1 MQQFYYLAVL
11 FVAGGIGSALI
22 VAADLRTRRQPM
34 RIMES
39 VWVLTALWAS
49 FFGLWA
55 YFALGRATRHM
66 PVQNN
71 GTGKQKDSA
80 KISEPAKGGGI
91 GETGNERQ
99 VDSAGQKVGN
109 EKPGTDGRG
118 GGLGPE
124 AANGKP
130 GTDGR
135 KDMSVAG
142 TDLWKVSEPER
153 AMNMPEPGMHG
164 MQMENGTTT
173 GADGA
178 EDMPGMKGTALKAGM
193 ADEAGIPDMASG
205 ASMPGMADG
214 TDMPGMTN
222 GTKMSGTAGPR
233 GMEGMD
239 GMDGMSDM
247 PGMKGAA
254 DKADTANGADMPGMA
269 DGTKMSGTAGPR
281 GMEGMDGMDGMSDM
295 PGMKGAADKADT
307 ANGADM
313 PGMADGTKMSGTAG
327 PRGMEGMDGMDGMDG
342 MSDMPGMKG
351 RPRWQ
356 SVVLSTLH
364 CGAGCTLADIVGE
377 WFLFFVPVAIG
388 GSILAGTWVVD
399 YLLALAFGIGFQYAA
414 IRGMERTL
422 PRGEAIRRAAKADIL
437 SLTAWQAGMYGWMA
451 VAIFALNGGEAMPR
465 TSFVFWFSMQVAMAC
480 GFLVALPVNILLIR
494 AGIKKGM

>member
-55 YFALGRATRHM
+55 YYALGRAARHM

-214 TDMPGMTN
+214 ADMPGMADE
-222 GTKMSGTAGPR
+222 TKMSGTAGPR
-233 GMEGMD
+233 GME
-239 GMDGMSDM
+239 
-247 PGMKGAA
+247 
-254 DKADTANGADMPGMA
+254 
-269 DGTKMSGTAGPR
+269 
-281 GMEGMDGMDGMSDM
+281 
-295 PGMKGAADKADT
+295 
-307 ANGADM
+307 
-313 PGMADGTKMSGTAG
+313 
-327 PRGMEGMDGMDGMDG
+327 GMDGMDG

-364 CGAGCTLADIVGE
+364 CGAGCTLADIIGE

>member
-55 YFALGRATRHM
+55 YFAFGRAARHM

-99 VDSAGQKVGN
+99 VGSAGQK
-109 EKPGTDGRG
+109 E
-118 GGLGPE
+118 
-124 AANGKP
+124 ANGKP

-193 ADEAGIPDMASG
+193 ADEADIPGMTNRVD
-205 ASMPGMADG
+205 MPGMADRA
-214 TDMPGMTN
+214 DMPGMTN
-222 GTKMSGTAGPR
+222 EPNMSGT
-233 GMEGMD
+233 MEGMD
-239 GMDGMSDM
+239 GMG
-247 PGMKGAA
+247 
-254 DKADTANGADMPGMA
+254 N
-269 DGTKMSGTAGPR
+269 
-281 GMEGMDGMDGMSDM
+281 
-295 PGMKGAADKADT
+295 
-307 ANGADM
+307 
-313 PGMADGTKMSGTAG
+313 
-327 PRGMEGMDGMDGMDG
+327 
-342 MSDMPGMKG
+342 MPGMKG

-422 PRGEAIRRAAKADIL
+422 PRCEAIRRAAKADIL

-465 TSFVFWFSMQVAMAC
+465 TSFVFWFTMQIAMAC

>member
-55 YFALGRATRHM
+55 YYALGRAARHM

-99 VDSAGQKVGN
+99 VDSAGQK
-109 EKPGTDGRG
+109 E
-118 GGLGPE
+118 
-124 AANGKP
+124 ANGKP

-222 GTKMSGTAGPR
+222 RTKMSGTAGPR
-233 GMEGMD
+233 GME
-239 GMDGMSDM
+239 
-247 PGMKGAA
+247 
-254 DKADTANGADMPGMA
+254 
-269 DGTKMSGTAGPR
+269 
-281 GMEGMDGMDGMSDM
+281 
-295 PGMKGAADKADT
+295 
-307 ANGADM
+307 
-313 PGMADGTKMSGTAG
+313 
-327 PRGMEGMDGMDGMDG
+327 GMDG

-451 VAIFALNGGEAMPR
+451 VAIFALNDGEAMPR

>member
-55 YFALGRATRHM
+55 YYALGRAARHM

-99 VDSAGQKVGN
+99 VGSAGQK
-109 EKPGTDGRG
+109 E
-118 GGLGPE
+118 
-124 AANGKP
+124 ANGKP

-222 GTKMSGTAGPR
+222 
-233 GMEGMD
+233 
-239 GMDGMSDM
+239 
-247 PGMKGAA
+247 
-254 DKADTANGADMPGMA
+254 
-269 DGTKMSGTAGPR
+269 
-281 GMEGMDGMDGMSDM
+281 
-295 PGMKGAADKADT
+295 
-307 ANGADM
+307 
-313 PGMADGTKMSGTAG
+313 GTKMSGTAG

-465 TSFVFWFSMQVAMAC
+465 TSFVFWFTMQVAMAC

>member
-55 YFALGRATRHM
+55 YYALGRAARHM

-99 VDSAGQKVGN
+99 VGSAGQETEN
-109 EKPGTDGRG
+109 RKPGTGR
-118 GGLGPE
+118 
-124 AANGKP
+124 
-130 GTDGR
+130 R
-135 KDMSVAG
+135 KDLSVAG
-142 TDLWKVSEPER
+142 TDPWKVSEPEP

-222 GTKMSGTAGPR
+222 
-233 GMEGMD
+233 
-239 GMDGMSDM
+239 
-247 PGMKGAA
+247 
-254 DKADTANGADMPGMA
+254 
-269 DGTKMSGTAGPR
+269 
-281 GMEGMDGMDGMSDM
+281 
-295 PGMKGAADKADT
+295 
-307 ANGADM
+307 
-313 PGMADGTKMSGTAG
+313 GTKMSGTAG

-422 PRGEAIRRAAKADIL
+422 PRCEAIRRAAKADIL

-465 TSFVFWFSMQVAMAC
+465 TSFVFWFTMQIAMAC

>member
-55 YFALGRATRHM
+55 YYAFGRATRHM

-71 GTGKQKDSA
+71 GTGKQKGSA

-99 VDSAGQKVGN
+99 VDSAGQKEANG
-109 EKPGTDGRG
+109 KPGTDGRG
-118 GGLGPE
+118 GGLEPE

-130 GTDGR
+130 GTGGR

-233 GMEGMD
+233 GME
-239 GMDGMSDM
+239 
-247 PGMKGAA
+247 
-254 DKADTANGADMPGMA
+254 
-269 DGTKMSGTAGPR
+269 
-281 GMEGMDGMDGMSDM
+281 
-295 PGMKGAADKADT
+295 
-307 ANGADM
+307 
-313 PGMADGTKMSGTAG
+313 
-327 PRGMEGMDGMDGMDG
+327 GMDGMDG

-451 VAIFALNGGEAMPR
+451 VAIFALNDGEAMPR

-494 AGIKKGM
+494 AGIKKGK

>member
-55 YFALGRATRHM
+55 YYAFGRATRHM

-109 EKPGTDGRG
+109 EKPGTDERG
-118 GGLGPE
+118 GKDGGSGQD
-124 AANGKP
+124 AVNGKP

-222 GTKMSGTAGPR
+222 GTKMSGTAGAR
-233 GMEGMD
+233 GMEGMDGMD

-269 DGTKMSGTAGPR
+269 DGTKMSGTAGAR
-281 GMEGMDGMDGMSDM
+281 GME
-295 PGMKGAADKADT
+295 
-307 ANGADM
+307 
-313 PGMADGTKMSGTAG
+313 
-327 PRGMEGMDGMDGMDG
+327 GMDG

>member
-214 TDMPGMTN
+214 T
-222 GTKMSGTAGPR
+222 
-233 GMEGMD
+233 
-239 GMDGMSDM
+239 
-247 PGMKGAA
+247 
-254 DKADTANGADMPGMA
+254 
-269 DGTKMSGTAGPR
+269 
-281 GMEGMDGMDGMSDM
+281 
-295 PGMKGAADKADT
+295 
-307 ANGADM
+307 
-313 PGMADGTKMSGTAG
+313 KMSGTAG

>member
-55 YFALGRATRHM
+55 YFAFGRAARHM
-66 PVQNN
+66 PAQND
-71 GTGKQKDSA
+71 GTGKQKGSV

-91 GETGNERQ
+91 GENGNERK
-99 VDSAGQKVGN
+99 VGSAGQETEN
-109 EKPGTDGRG
+109 RKPGTGR
-118 GGLGPE
+118 
-124 AANGKP
+124 
-130 GTDGR
+130 R
-135 KDMSVAG
+135 KDLSVAG
-142 TDLWKVSEPER
+142 TDPWKVSEPEP
-153 AMNMPEPGMHG
+153 AMNMPEPAMTG

-193 ADEAGIPDMASG
+193 ADEAGIPDMANG

-222 GTKMSGTAGPR
+222 
-233 GMEGMD
+233 
-239 GMDGMSDM
+239 
-247 PGMKGAA
+247 
-254 DKADTANGADMPGMA
+254 
-269 DGTKMSGTAGPR
+269 
-281 GMEGMDGMDGMSDM
+281 
-295 PGMKGAADKADT
+295 
-307 ANGADM
+307 
-313 PGMADGTKMSGTAG
+313 GTKMSGTAG

-364 CGAGCTLADIVGE
+364 CRAGCTLADIVGE

-451 VAIFALNGGEAMPR
+451 VAIFALNDGEAMPR

>member
-1 MQQFYYLAVL
+1 
-11 FVAGGIGSALI
+11 
-22 VAADLRTRRQPM
+22 M

-55 YFALGRATRHM
+55 YYALGRAARHM
-66 PVQNN
+66 PAQNN

-99 VDSAGQKVGN
+99 VDSAGQKEANG
-109 EKPGTDGRG
+109 KPGTDGRG
-118 GGLGPE
+118 GGLEPE

-281 GMEGMDGMDGMSDM
+281 GMEGMDGM
-295 PGMKGAADKADT
+295 
-307 ANGADM
+307 
-313 PGMADGTKMSGTAG
+313 
-327 PRGMEGMDGMDGMDG
+327 
-342 MSDMPGMKG
+342 SDMPGMKG

-465 TSFVFWFSMQVAMAC
+465 TSFVFWFTMQVAMAC

>member
-1 MQQFYYLAVL
+1 MQQFYYPAVL

-55 YFALGRATRHM
+55 YYALGRAARHM

-99 VDSAGQKVGN
+99 VGSAGQKEANG
-109 EKPGTDGRG
+109 KPGTDGRG
-118 GGLGPE
+118 GGLEPE

-130 GTDGR
+130 GTGGR

-153 AMNMPEPGMHG
+153 AMNMPKPGMHG
-164 MQMENGTTT
+164 MQTENGTTT

-239 GMDGMSDM
+239 GMSDM

-254 DKADTANGADMPGMA
+254 DKADTADGTDMPGMTNR
-269 DGTKMSGTAGPR
+269 TKMSGTAGAR
-281 GMEGMDGMDGMSDM
+281 GME
-295 PGMKGAADKADT
+295 
-307 ANGADM
+307 
-313 PGMADGTKMSGTAG
+313 
-327 PRGMEGMDGMDGMDG
+327 GMDG

-364 CGAGCTLADIVGE
+364 CGAGCTLADIIGE

-451 VAIFALNGGEAMPR
+451 VAIFALNDGEAMPR

>member
-55 YFALGRATRHM
+55 YYAFGRATRHM

-109 EKPGTDGRG
+109 EKPGTDERG
-118 GGLGPE
+118 GKDGGSGQD
-124 AANGKP
+124 AVNGKP

-164 MQMENGTTT
+164 RQMENGTTT

-222 GTKMSGTAGPR
+222 
-233 GMEGMD
+233 
-239 GMDGMSDM
+239 
-247 PGMKGAA
+247 
-254 DKADTANGADMPGMA
+254 
-269 DGTKMSGTAGPR
+269 
-281 GMEGMDGMDGMSDM
+281 
-295 PGMKGAADKADT
+295 
-307 ANGADM
+307 
-313 PGMADGTKMSGTAG
+313 GTKMSGTAG

-414 IRGMERTL
+414 IRGMVRTL

-465 TSFVFWFSMQVAMAC
+465 TSFVFWFTMQVAMAC

>member
-55 YFALGRATRHM
+55 YYAFGRATRHM

-124 AANGKP
+124 AANGKPGTDERGGKDGGSGQDAVNGKP

-222 GTKMSGTAGPR
+222 GTKMSGTVGPR
-233 GMEGMD
+233 GMEGMDGMD

-281 GMEGMDGMDGMSDM
+281 GME
-295 PGMKGAADKADT
+295 
-307 ANGADM
+307 
-313 PGMADGTKMSGTAG
+313 
-327 PRGMEGMDGMDGMDG
+327 GMDG

-451 VAIFALNGGEAMPR
+451 VAIFALNDGEAMPR

>member
-55 YFALGRATRHM
+55 YYALGRAARHM

-71 GTGKQKDSA
+71 GTGKQKGSA

-91 GETGNERQ
+91 GENGDERE
-99 VDSAGQKVGN
+99 VGSAGQKVGN

-130 GTDGR
+130 GTGGR

-281 GMEGMDGMDGMSDM
+281 GMEGMDGM
-295 PGMKGAADKADT
+295 
-307 ANGADM
+307 
-313 PGMADGTKMSGTAG
+313 
-327 PRGMEGMDGMDGMDG
+327 
-342 MSDMPGMKG
+342 SDMPGMKG

-356 SVVLSTLH
+356 PVVLSTLH

>member
-55 YFALGRATRHM
+55 YYALGRAARHM

-99 VDSAGQKVGN
+99 VDSAGQKEANG
-109 EKPGTDGRG
+109 KPGTDGRD
-118 GGLGPE
+118 GGLEPE

-222 GTKMSGTAGPR
+222 GTKMSGMTNGTKMSGTAGPR
-233 GMEGMD
+233 GME

-281 GMEGMDGMDGMSDM
+281 GME
-295 PGMKGAADKADT
+295 
-307 ANGADM
+307 
-313 PGMADGTKMSGTAG
+313 
-327 PRGMEGMDGMDGMDG
+327 GMDGMDG

-465 TSFVFWFSMQVAMAC
+465 TSFVFWFTMQIAMAC

>member
-55 YFALGRATRHM
+55 YFALGRVARHM
-66 PVQNN
+66 PAQNN

-109 EKPGTDGRG
+109 EKPRTDGRG

-153 AMNMPEPGMHG
+153 AMNMPEPEMHG

-233 GMEGMD
+233 GME
-239 GMDGMSDM
+239 
-247 PGMKGAA
+247 
-254 DKADTANGADMPGMA
+254 
-269 DGTKMSGTAGPR
+269 
-281 GMEGMDGMDGMSDM
+281 
-295 PGMKGAADKADT
+295 
-307 ANGADM
+307 
-313 PGMADGTKMSGTAG
+313 
-327 PRGMEGMDGMDGMDG
+327 GMDGMDG

>member
-55 YFALGRATRHM
+55 YFAFGRAARHM
-66 PVQNN
+66 PAQND
-71 GTGKQKDSA
+71 GTGKQKGSV

-91 GETGNERQ
+91 GENGNERK
-99 VDSAGQKVGN
+99 VGSAGQETEN
-109 EKPGTDGRG
+109 RKPGTGR
-118 GGLGPE
+118 
-124 AANGKP
+124 
-130 GTDGR
+130 R
-135 KDMSVAG
+135 KDLSVAG
-142 TDLWKVSEPER
+142 TDPWKVSEPEP
-153 AMNMPEPGMHG
+153 AMNMPEPAMTG

-193 ADEAGIPDMASG
+193 ADEAGIPDMANG

-239 GMDGMSDM
+239 GM
-247 PGMKGAA
+247 
-254 DKADTANGADMPGMA
+254 
-269 DGTKMSGTAGPR
+269 
-281 GMEGMDGMDGMSDM
+281 
-295 PGMKGAADKADT
+295 
-307 ANGADM
+307 
-313 PGMADGTKMSGTAG
+313 
-327 PRGMEGMDGMDGMDG
+327 
-342 MSDMPGMKG
+342 SDMPGMKG

-356 SVVLSTLH
+356 PVVLSTLH

-422 PRGEAIRRAAKADIL
+422 PRCEAIRRAAKADIL

-465 TSFVFWFSMQVAMAC
+465 TSFVFWFTMQIAMAC

>member
-55 YFALGRATRHM
+55 YYALGRAARHM

-71 GTGKQKDSA
+71 GTGKQKGSA

-91 GETGNERQ
+91 GENGDERE
-99 VDSAGQKVGN
+99 VGSAGQKVGN

-130 GTDGR
+130 GTGGR

-254 DKADTANGADMPGMA
+254 FKADRANGADMPGMS

-281 GMEGMDGMDGMSDM
+281 GME
-295 PGMKGAADKADT
+295 
-307 ANGADM
+307 
-313 PGMADGTKMSGTAG
+313 
-327 PRGMEGMDGMDGMDG
+327 GMDG

-465 TSFVFWFSMQVAMAC
+465 TSFVFWFTMQVAMAC

>member
-55 YFALGRATRHM
+55 YYALGRAARHM
-66 PVQNN
+66 PAQNN

-99 VDSAGQKVGN
+99 VDSAGQKEANG
-109 EKPGTDGRG
+109 KPGTDGRG
-118 GGLGPE
+118 GGLEPE

-233 GMEGMD
+233 GME
-239 GMDGMSDM
+239 
-247 PGMKGAA
+247 
-254 DKADTANGADMPGMA
+254 
-269 DGTKMSGTAGPR
+269 
-281 GMEGMDGMDGMSDM
+281 
-295 PGMKGAADKADT
+295 
-307 ANGADM
+307 
-313 PGMADGTKMSGTAG
+313 
-327 PRGMEGMDGMDGMDG
+327 GMDGMDG

-465 TSFVFWFSMQVAMAC
+465 TSFVFWFTMQVAMAC

>member
-1 MQQFYYLAVL
+1 MAGQSAVRYINCCMTGKHLVMQQFYYLAVL

-39 VWVLTALWAS
+39 VWILTALWAS

-55 YFALGRATRHM
+55 YYAFGRATRHM

-99 VDSAGQKVGN
+99 VDSAGQKEANG
-109 EKPGTDGRG
+109 KPGTDGRG
-118 GGLGPE
+118 GGLEPE

-130 GTDGR
+130 GTGGR

-233 GMEGMD
+233 GME
-239 GMDGMSDM
+239 
-247 PGMKGAA
+247 
-254 DKADTANGADMPGMA
+254 
-269 DGTKMSGTAGPR
+269 
-281 GMEGMDGMDGMSDM
+281 
-295 PGMKGAADKADT
+295 
-307 ANGADM
+307 
-313 PGMADGTKMSGTAG
+313 
-327 PRGMEGMDGMDGMDG
+327 GMDGMDG

-451 VAIFALNGGEAMPR
+451 VAIFALNDGEAMPR

>member
-39 VWVLTALWAS
+39 VWILTALWAS

-55 YFALGRATRHM
+55 YYAFGRATRHM

-99 VDSAGQKVGN
+99 VDSAGQKEANG
-109 EKPGTDGRG
+109 KPGTDGRG
-118 GGLGPE
+118 GGLEPE

-130 GTDGR
+130 GTGGR

-142 TDLWKVSEPER
+142 TDLWKVSERER

-247 PGMKGAA
+247 PGMKG
-254 DKADTANGADMPGMA
+254 
-269 DGTKMSGTAGPR
+269 
-281 GMEGMDGMDGMSDM
+281 
-295 PGMKGAADKADT
+295 
-307 ANGADM
+307 
-313 PGMADGTKMSGTAG
+313 
-327 PRGMEGMDGMDGMDG
+327 
-342 MSDMPGMKG
+342 

-422 PRGEAIRRAAKADIL
+422 PRGEAIRRAAKADRL

-451 VAIFALNGGEAMPR
+451 VAIFALNDGEAMPR

>member
-34 RIMES
+34 RIMGS

-55 YFALGRATRHM
+55 YFAFGRAARHM
-66 PVQNN
+66 PAQND
-71 GTGKQKDSA
+71 GTGKQKGSV

-91 GETGNERQ
+91 GENGNERK
-99 VDSAGQKVGN
+99 VGSAGQETEN
-109 EKPGTDGRG
+109 RKPGTGR
-118 GGLGPE
+118 
-124 AANGKP
+124 
-130 GTDGR
+130 R
-135 KDMSVAG
+135 KDLSVAG
-142 TDLWKVSEPER
+142 TDPWKVSEPEP
-153 AMNMPEPGMHG
+153 AMNMPEPAMTG

-173 GADGA
+173 GADRA

-214 TDMPGMTN
+214 TDMPRMTN
-222 GTKMSGTAGPR
+222 RTKMSGTAGPR
-233 GMEGMD
+233 GME
-239 GMDGMSDM
+239 
-247 PGMKGAA
+247 
-254 DKADTANGADMPGMA
+254 
-269 DGTKMSGTAGPR
+269 
-281 GMEGMDGMDGMSDM
+281 
-295 PGMKGAADKADT
+295 
-307 ANGADM
+307 
-313 PGMADGTKMSGTAG
+313 
-327 PRGMEGMDGMDGMDG
+327 GMDGMDG

>member
-55 YFALGRATRHM
+55 YFAFGRAARHM
-66 PVQNN
+66 PAQND
-71 GTGKQKDSA
+71 GTGKQKGSV

-91 GETGNERQ
+91 GENGNERK
-99 VDSAGQKVGN
+99 VGSAGQETEN
-109 EKPGTDGRG
+109 RKPGTGR
-118 GGLGPE
+118 
-124 AANGKP
+124 
-130 GTDGR
+130 R
-135 KDMSVAG
+135 KDLSVAG
-142 TDLWKVSEPER
+142 TDPWKVSEPEP
-153 AMNMPEPGMHG
+153 AMNMPEPAMTG

-193 ADEAGIPDMASG
+193 ADEAGIPDMANG

-239 GMDGMSDM
+239 GM
-247 PGMKGAA
+247 
-254 DKADTANGADMPGMA
+254 
-269 DGTKMSGTAGPR
+269 
-281 GMEGMDGMDGMSDM
+281 
-295 PGMKGAADKADT
+295 
-307 ANGADM
+307 
-313 PGMADGTKMSGTAG
+313 
-327 PRGMEGMDGMDGMDG
+327 
-342 MSDMPGMKG
+342 SDMPGMKG

-356 SVVLSTLH
+356 PVVLSTLH

-422 PRGEAIRRAAKADIL
+422 PRCEAIRRAAKADIL

-465 TSFVFWFSMQVAMAC
+465 TSFVFWFTMQVAMAC

>member
-55 YFALGRATRHM
+55 YFAFGRAARHM
-66 PVQNN
+66 PVQND
-71 GTGKQKDSA
+71 GTGKQKGLV

-91 GETGNERQ
+91 GENGNERK
-99 VDSAGQKVGN
+99 VGSAGQETEN
-109 EKPGTDGRG
+109 RKPGTGR
-118 GGLGPE
+118 
-124 AANGKP
+124 
-130 GTDGR
+130 R
-135 KDMSVAG
+135 KDLSVAG
-142 TDLWKVSEPER
+142 TDPWKVSEPEP

-214 TDMPGMTN
+214 TDMPRMTN

-247 PGMKGAA
+247 PGMKG
-254 DKADTANGADMPGMA
+254 
-269 DGTKMSGTAGPR
+269 
-281 GMEGMDGMDGMSDM
+281 
-295 PGMKGAADKADT
+295 
-307 ANGADM
+307 
-313 PGMADGTKMSGTAG
+313 
-327 PRGMEGMDGMDGMDG
+327 
-342 MSDMPGMKG
+342 

-356 SVVLSTLH
+356 PVVLSTLH

-465 TSFVFWFSMQVAMAC
+465 TSFVFWFTMQIAMAC

>member
-55 YFALGRATRHM
+55 YYAFGRATRHM

-109 EKPGTDGRG
+109 EKPGTDERG
-118 GGLGPE
+118 GKDGGSGQD
-124 AANGKP
+124 AVNGKP

-214 TDMPGMTN
+214 T
-222 GTKMSGTAGPR
+222 KMSGTAGAR
-233 GMEGMD
+233 GME
-239 GMDGMSDM
+239 
-247 PGMKGAA
+247 
-254 DKADTANGADMPGMA
+254 
-269 DGTKMSGTAGPR
+269 
-281 GMEGMDGMDGMSDM
+281 
-295 PGMKGAADKADT
+295 
-307 ANGADM
+307 
-313 PGMADGTKMSGTAG
+313 
-327 PRGMEGMDGMDGMDG
+327 GMDG

>member
-55 YFALGRATRHM
+55 YYAFGRATRHM

-109 EKPGTDGRG
+109 EKPGTDERG
-118 GGLGPE
+118 GKDGGSGQD
-124 AANGKP
+124 AVNGKP

-222 GTKMSGTAGPR
+222 
-233 GMEGMD
+233 
-239 GMDGMSDM
+239 
-247 PGMKGAA
+247 
-254 DKADTANGADMPGMA
+254 
-269 DGTKMSGTAGPR
+269 
-281 GMEGMDGMDGMSDM
+281 
-295 PGMKGAADKADT
+295 
-307 ANGADM
+307 
-313 PGMADGTKMSGTAG
+313 GTKMSGTAG

-494 AGIKKGM
+494 AGIKKECSRTASPAAGREIYAALPENSDLIVTFAPTAENRDET

>member
-55 YFALGRATRHM
+55 YYALGRAARHM

-71 GTGKQKDSA
+71 GTGKQKGSA

-91 GETGNERQ
+91 GENGDERE
-99 VDSAGQKVGN
+99 VGSAGQKVGN

-130 GTDGR
+130 GTGGR

-281 GMEGMDGMDGMSDM
+281 GMEGMDGM
-295 PGMKGAADKADT
+295 
-307 ANGADM
+307 
-313 PGMADGTKMSGTAG
+313 
-327 PRGMEGMDGMDGMDG
+327 
-342 MSDMPGMKG
+342 SDMPGMKG

-422 PRGEAIRRAAKADIL
+422 PRCEAIRRAAKADIL

-465 TSFVFWFSMQVAMAC
+465 TSFVFWFTMQIAMAC

>member
-1 MQQFYYLAVL
+1 
-11 FVAGGIGSALI
+11 
-22 VAADLRTRRQPM
+22 
-34 RIMES
+34 
-39 VWVLTALWAS
+39 
-49 FFGLWA
+49 
-55 YFALGRATRHM
+55 M

-109 EKPGTDGRG
+109 E
-118 GGLGPE
+118 
-124 AANGKP
+124 KP

-222 GTKMSGTAGPR
+222 GTDMPGMTNGTKMSGTAGPR
-233 GMEGMD
+233 GMEGMDGMD

-269 DGTKMSGTAGPR
+269 DGTKMSGTAGAR
-281 GMEGMDGMDGMSDM
+281 GME
-295 PGMKGAADKADT
+295 
-307 ANGADM
+307 
-313 PGMADGTKMSGTAG
+313 
-327 PRGMEGMDGMDGMDG
+327 GMDG

>member
-55 YFALGRATRHM
+55 YYALGRAARHM

-71 GTGKQKDSA
+71 GTGKQKGSA

-99 VDSAGQKVGN
+99 VDSAGQK
-109 EKPGTDGRG
+109 E
-118 GGLGPE
+118 
-124 AANGKP
+124 ANGKP

-239 GMDGMSDM
+239 GMSDM

-295 PGMKGAADKADT
+295 PGMKG
-307 ANGADM
+307 
-313 PGMADGTKMSGTAG
+313 
-327 PRGMEGMDGMDGMDG
+327 
-342 MSDMPGMKG
+342 

-364 CGAGCTLADIVGE
+364 CGAGCTLADIIGE

-451 VAIFALNGGEAMPR
+451 VAIFALNSGEAMPR

>member
-55 YFALGRATRHM
+55 YYALGRAARHM

-269 DGTKMSGTAGPR
+269 DGTKMSGTAGAR
-281 GMEGMDGMDGMSDM
+281 GME
-295 PGMKGAADKADT
+295 
-307 ANGADM
+307 
-313 PGMADGTKMSGTAG
+313 
-327 PRGMEGMDGMDGMDG
+327 GMDG

>member
-22 VAADLRTRRQPM
+22 VAADLRTRRHPM

-55 YFALGRATRHM
+55 YYALGRAARHM

-71 GTGKQKDSA
+71 GTGKQKGSA

-91 GETGNERQ
+91 GENGDERE
-99 VDSAGQKVGN
+99 VGSAGQKVGN

-130 GTDGR
+130 GTGGR

-281 GMEGMDGMDGMSDM
+281 GME
-295 PGMKGAADKADT
+295 
-307 ANGADM
+307 
-313 PGMADGTKMSGTAG
+313 
-327 PRGMEGMDGMDGMDG
+327 GMDG

>member
-55 YFALGRATRHM
+55 YYALGRAARHM

-99 VDSAGQKVGN
+99 VGSAGQK
-109 EKPGTDGRG
+109 E
-118 GGLGPE
+118 
-124 AANGKP
+124 ANGKP

-222 GTKMSGTAGPR
+222 
-233 GMEGMD
+233 
-239 GMDGMSDM
+239 
-247 PGMKGAA
+247 
-254 DKADTANGADMPGMA
+254 
-269 DGTKMSGTAGPR
+269 
-281 GMEGMDGMDGMSDM
+281 
-295 PGMKGAADKADT
+295 
-307 ANGADM
+307 
-313 PGMADGTKMSGTAG
+313 GTKMSGTAG

-465 TSFVFWFSMQVAMAC
+465 TSFVFWFTMQIAMAC

>member
-55 YFALGRATRHM
+55 YYAFGRATRHM

-91 GETGNERQ
+91 GENGDERE
-99 VDSAGQKVGN
+99 VGSAGQKVGN

-130 GTDGR
+130 GTGGR

-295 PGMKGAADKADT
+295 PGMKG
-307 ANGADM
+307 
-313 PGMADGTKMSGTAG
+313 
-327 PRGMEGMDGMDGMDG
+327 
-342 MSDMPGMKG
+342 

-465 TSFVFWFSMQVAMAC
+465 TSFVFWFTMQVAMAC

>member
-22 VAADLRTRRQPM
+22 VAADLRTSRQPM

-55 YFALGRATRHM
+55 YFAFGRAARHM
-66 PVQNN
+66 PAQND
-71 GTGKQKDSA
+71 GTGKQKGSV

-91 GETGNERQ
+91 GENGNERK
-99 VDSAGQKVGN
+99 VGSAGQETEN
-109 EKPGTDGRG
+109 RKPGTGR
-118 GGLGPE
+118 
-124 AANGKP
+124 
-130 GTDGR
+130 R
-135 KDMSVAG
+135 KDLSVAG
-142 TDLWKVSEPER
+142 TDPWKVSEPEP
-153 AMNMPEPGMHG
+153 AMNMPEPAMTG

-193 ADEAGIPDMASG
+193 ADEAGIPDMANG

-239 GMDGMSDM
+239 GM
-247 PGMKGAA
+247 
-254 DKADTANGADMPGMA
+254 
-269 DGTKMSGTAGPR
+269 
-281 GMEGMDGMDGMSDM
+281 
-295 PGMKGAADKADT
+295 
-307 ANGADM
+307 
-313 PGMADGTKMSGTAG
+313 
-327 PRGMEGMDGMDGMDG
+327 
-342 MSDMPGMKG
+342 SDMPGMKG

-356 SVVLSTLH
+356 PVVLSTLH

-465 TSFVFWFSMQVAMAC
+465 TSFVFWFTMQVAMAC

>member
-55 YFALGRATRHM
+55 YYALGRAARHM
-66 PVQNN
+66 PAQNN

-99 VDSAGQKVGN
+99 VDSAGQKEANG
-109 EKPGTDGRG
+109 KPGTDGRG
-118 GGLGPE
+118 GGLEPE

-193 ADEAGIPDMASG
+193 ADEAGIP
-205 ASMPGMADG
+205 GM
-214 TDMPGMTN
+214 TNRMDMPGMTN
-222 GTKMSGTAGPR
+222 RVDMPGMADKADMSGMTNEPNMSGT
-233 GMEGMD
+233 MEGMD
-239 GMDGMSDM
+239 GMG
-247 PGMKGAA
+247 
-254 DKADTANGADMPGMA
+254 N
-269 DGTKMSGTAGPR
+269 
-281 GMEGMDGMDGMSDM
+281 
-295 PGMKGAADKADT
+295 
-307 ANGADM
+307 
-313 PGMADGTKMSGTAG
+313 
-327 PRGMEGMDGMDGMDG
+327 
-342 MSDMPGMKG
+342 MPGMKG

-356 SVVLSTLH
+356 PVVLSTLH

-465 TSFVFWFSMQVAMAC
+465 TSFVFWFTMQVAMAC

>member
-55 YFALGRATRHM
+55 YYALGRAARHM

-99 VDSAGQKVGN
+99 VDSAGQKEANG
-109 EKPGTDGRG
+109 KPGTDGRG

-178 EDMPGMKGTALKAGM
+178 EDMPGMKGTVLKAGM

-222 GTKMSGTAGPR
+222 RTKMSGTAGPR
-233 GMEGMD
+233 GME
-239 GMDGMSDM
+239 
-247 PGMKGAA
+247 
-254 DKADTANGADMPGMA
+254 
-269 DGTKMSGTAGPR
+269 
-281 GMEGMDGMDGMSDM
+281 
-295 PGMKGAADKADT
+295 
-307 ANGADM
+307 
-313 PGMADGTKMSGTAG
+313 
-327 PRGMEGMDGMDGMDG
+327 GMDG

-465 TSFVFWFSMQVAMAC
+465 TSFVFWFTMQIAMAC